1 MSVIEKAKM
10 GWHRWRLFKEIEPG
24 HRFQTRYNN
33 HRQRRERGETSRYGR
48 IFNLAGGSALIVAG
62 FAFLPTPGPSY
73 IIIVIGLWM
82 LAGEFL
88 PLARFFDRLEVRLR
102 RLGRWIKGRWS
113 RLPIVV
119 KALVTLVCVAA
130 LGYGA
135 YHLLLAVW

>member
-88 PLARFFDRLEVRLR
+88 PFARFFDRLEVRLR
-102 RLGRWIKGRWS
+102 ELGRWIKDSWNNSSTVIRA
-113 RLPIVV
+113 LMILAILLCVV
-119 KALVTLVCVAA
+119 A
-130 LGYGA
+130 LGYVLIA
-135 YHLLLAVW
+135 

>member
-102 RLGRWIKGRWS
+102 ELGRWIKDSWNNSSTVIRA
-113 RLPIVV
+113 LMILAILLCVV
-119 KALVTLVCVAA
+119 A
-130 LGYGA
+130 LGYVLIA
-135 YHLLLAVW
+135 